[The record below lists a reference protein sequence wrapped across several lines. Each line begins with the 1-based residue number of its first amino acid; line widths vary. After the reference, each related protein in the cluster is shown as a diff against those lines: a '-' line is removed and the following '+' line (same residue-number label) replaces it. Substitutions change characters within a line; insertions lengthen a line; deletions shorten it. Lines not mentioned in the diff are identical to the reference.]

1 MRQENIADRET
12 EGWIEGES
20 LAGETEVWKEPDPT
34 VGLVSEKTMLGLEDL
49 EDMIDDPVR
58 MYLREMGQVSLL
70 TIADEKLLAR
80 KIDEGKQT
88 LNIG

>member
-34 VGLVSEKTMLGLEDL
+34 VGLVS
-49 EDMIDDPVR
+49 
-58 MYLREMGQVSLL
+58 
-70 TIADEKLLAR
+70 
-80 KIDEGKQT
+80 
-88 LNIG
+88 